1 MTPSLNTRWQAWL
14 ATRAPRERLA
24 LQSAVWLLL
33 ATLLWSLAIAP
44 AWRVL
49 QAAPARQAA
58 LVPQLH
64 QMRAMATEA
73 KTLQQSE
80 SARPPGWS
88 ERLRTLESTT
98 QRLLKDQAQLNPA
111 GEQVT
116 VTLRNATPTALA
128 QWLQET
134 RVNAHLRPIRVQLER
149 SGTVGA
155 WRWQGT
161 LVLGEPSGAGT

>member
-1 MTPSLNTRWQAWL
+1 MSTSLNTRWQAWL
-14 ATRAPRERLA
+14 ATRAPRERLV
-24 LQSAVWLLL
+24 LQSAAWLLL
-33 ATLLWSLAIAP
+33 AALIWSLAIAP

-58 LVPQLH
+58 LLPQLH

-98 QRLLKDQAQLNPA
+98 QRLLKDQAQLSPA

-116 VTLRNATPTALA
+116 VTLRDATPTALA

-134 RVNAHLRPIRVQLER
+134 RVNAHLRPSRLQLER
-149 SGTVGA
+149 SGAAGA

-161 LVLGEPSGAGT
+161 LVLGDPNGAGT

>member
-1 MTPSLNTRWQAWL
+1 MTTSLNTRWQAWL
-14 ATRAPRERLA
+14 ATRAARERLV

-33 ATLLWSLAIAP
+33 AALIWSLAIAP

-49 QAAPARQAA
+49 QAAPSRQAV

-64 QMRAMATEA
+64 KMRAMATEA
-73 KTLQQSE
+73 KTLQQAE
-80 SARPPGWS
+80 NARPPGWS
-88 ERLRTLESTT
+88 ERLRALESTT
-98 QRLLKDQAQLNPA
+98 QRLLKDQAQLNPS

-116 VTLRNATPTALA
+116 VTLRDATPTALA

-134 RVNAHLRPIRVQLER
+134 RVNAHLRPTRVQLER
-149 SGTVGA
+149 SGPAGA

-161 LVLGEPSGAGT
+161 LVLGDPGGAGA